1 MSRGLDE
8 LVKRVQEM
16 GRLKAEVGWMDTA
29 KYPDGTPVALVAQTQ
44 EYGSPARHIPPRP
57 FVRPTVAAEKGNWS
71 RQMGIGVRAVASGA
85 HSAEQVFVAIGE
97 LADGDV
103 RMTITQISS
112 PPLEDSTQNARAA
125 RGLEPE
131 KPLQAT
137 GLMLASCTSL
147 VKEK

>member
-1 MSRGLDE
+1 MSGIADLI
-8 LVKRVQEM
+8 KRVQEM
-16 GRLKAEVGWMDTA
+16 GKLKAEVGWQDTA
-29 KYPDGTPVALVAQTQ
+29 KYPDGIPVALVAQTQ

-57 FVRPTVAAEKGNWS
+57 FVRPTVSAEKGSWS
-71 RQMGIGVRAVASGA
+71 RQMGIGVKAVANGTRVPL
-85 HSAEQVFVAIGE
+85 QVFTAIGE
-97 LADGDV
+97 LAAGDV

-112 PPLEDSTQNARAA
+112 PPLAESTKKSRAA

-137 GLMLASCTSL
+137 GLMLSTCTSI

>member
-1 MSRGLDE
+1 MGRGLDE

-16 GRLKAEVGWMDTA
+16 GRLKADVGWMDTA
-29 KYPDGTPVALVAQTQ
+29 RYPDGTPVALVAQTQ

-57 FVRPTVAAEKGNWS
+57 FVRPTIASEKESWS
-71 RQMGIGVRAVASGA
+71 RQMGIGVKAVANGIRDPL
-85 HSAEQVFVAIGE
+85 QVFTAIGE
-97 LADGDV
+97 LAAGDV

-112 PPLEDSTQNARAA
+112 PPLADSTKKARAA
-125 RGLEPE
+125 RGLEPD

-137 GLMLASCTSL
+137 GLMLSTCTSI

>member
-1 MSRGLDE
+1 MSGIADLI
-8 LVKRVQEM
+8 KRVQEM
-16 GRLKAEVGWMDTA
+16 GKLKAEIGWQDTA
-29 KYPDGTPVALVAQTQ
+29 KYPDGTPVAIVAQTQ

-57 FVRPTVAAEKGNWS
+57 FVRPTVSSEKGNWS
-71 RQMGIGVRAVASGA
+71 RQMGLGVKAVANGIRDPL
-85 HSAEQVFVAIGE
+85 QVFTAIGE
-97 LADGDV
+97 LAAGDV

-112 PPLEDSTQNARAA
+112 PPLAESTKKARSA

-137 GLMLASCTSL
+137 GLMLSTCTSI

>member
-1 MSRGLDE
+1 MSGIADLI
-8 LVKRVQEM
+8 KRVQEM
-16 GRLKAEVGWMDTA
+16 GKLKSEIGWQDTA

-44 EYGSPARHIPPRP
+44 EYLVTSGGVRS
-57 FVRPTVAAEKGNWS
+57 FVRPTIASEKGNWS
-71 RQMGIGVRAVASGA
+71 RQMGIGVKAVANGTRVPL
-85 HSAEQVFVAIGE
+85 QVFTTIGE
-97 LADGDV
+97 LAAGDV

-112 PPLEDSTQNARAA
+112 PPLADSTKRARAA

-137 GLMLASCTSL
+137 GLMLSTCTSI